1 MGIPAIFQSSV
12 DPGTTAPDFLDS
24 LVFFD
29 LAGTLLETGARLS
42 EARRTELRR
51 FSAWPKQIV
60 LAWISTEKDS
70 ANIASQIGRFCA
82 EPQL

>member
-1 MGIPAIFQSSV
+1 MSPQDSRPEPPAPSAGSGQDLRQQAEGIAQEKVAQSSG
-12 DPGTTAPDFLDS
+12 D
-24 LVFFD
+24 
-29 LAGTLLETGARLS
+29 
-42 EARRTELRR
+42 
-51 FSAWPKQIV
+51 